1 MTKRILCLLL
11 AIVMVLGVLP
21 AMGTVAFAA
30 AVDFL
35 AIYDSQGYYVPLGSV
50 FTMEVGQSESFGIQ
64 VFYADGSAIDAE

>member
-30 AVDFL
+30 A
-35 AIYDSQGYYVPLGSV
+35 
-50 FTMEVGQSESFGIQ
+50 
-64 VFYADGSAIDAE
+64 

>member
-1 MTKRILCLLL
+1 MEENKMTKRILCLLL

-35 AIYDSQGYYVPLGSV
+35 AIYDSQGYYVP
-50 FTMEVGQSESFGIQ
+50 
-64 VFYADGSAIDAE
+64 

>member
-1 MTKRILCLLL
+1 MFVTCHCDGPRRVACYGHGCLCCRL
-11 AIVMVLGVLP
+11 
-21 AMGTVAFAA
+21 
-30 AVDFL
+30 DFL